1 MQAIKVALWS
11 HEWETTIKANETD
24 LWNYEQDVD
33 HSNFSHLI
41 QTEKPDPVMGW
52 PVVVATGQR
61 YRVHWGEGIDF
72 EKMTLDISPLWEET
86 DETVH
91 IMTNF
96 TDIRM
101 ALNFTDRAGN
111 QIANETYLQSDSDL
125 VTGDNVIYN

>member
-1 MQAIKVALWS
+1 
-11 HEWETTIKANETD
+11 
-24 LWNYEQDVD
+24 
-33 HSNFSHLI
+33 
-41 QTEKPDPVMGW
+41 
-52 PVVVATGQR
+52 
-61 YRVHWGEGIDF
+61 
-72 EKMTLDISPLWEET
+72 MTLDISPLWEET
-86 DETVH
+86 DDTVH